1 MEYSLAKRWINEGI
15 SEGILNI
22 DSWSLM
28 ALATHLNWWI
38 SDLEYINWIY
48 LNWQINSIVVAM
60 VWFI

>member
-28 ALATHLNWWI
+28 ALATHLNEWI
-38 SDLEYINWIY
+38 SDLELYIYRIY
-48 LNWQINSIVVAM
+48 LNW
-60 VWFI
+60 